1 MKTIKSI
8 LVCNFMFIAVTS
20 ASAQFGLGNN
30 GMGRQQGQS
39 QGVPVDPNRYTKSPE
54 IIEKEQLDAINKSVE
69 KLKTDLNLDELQLIV
84 IRKEI
89 ESSSKSI
96 NAVIKSD
103 VSIDEKALAIEAI
116 SEKTDRT
123 INTYLNKEQKEKYKK
138 FMEEKKEKLDKIKD
152 KRLR

>member
-1 MKTIKSI
+1 MKTLKSI
-8 LVCNFMFIAVTS
+8 VVCSFIFIAVSS
-20 ASAQFGLGNN
+20 ASAQN
-30 GMGRQQGQS
+30 GYGSNAAGMRQGQAS
-39 QGVPVDPNRYTKSPE
+39 NDPNRYAKSPE
-54 IIEKEQLDAINKSVE
+54 TLEKERLDAINKSVE

-96 NAVIKSD
+96 NAVIKSE
-103 VSIDEKALAIEAI
+103 VTIEEKTLEIEAI

-138 FMEEKKEKLDKIKD
+138 FMEEKKERLDKLKD

>member
-20 ASAQFGLGNN
+20 ASAQFGFGNN

-96 NAVIKSD
+96 NAVIKSE

>member
-8 LVCNFMFIAVTS
+8 LVCSFIFIAVTS
-20 ASAQFGLGNN
+20 ASAQYGYGNN

-39 QGVPVDPNRYTKSPE
+39 QGVPVDPNRFAKSPE
-54 IIEKEQLDAINKSVE
+54 TIEKERIESIDKSVE

-96 NAVIKSD
+96 YSVIKSEA
-103 VSIDEKALAIEAI
+103 SNEEKALEIEAI
-116 SEKTDRT
+116 SEKTDRI
-123 INTYLNKEQKEKYKK
+123 INTFLNKEQKEKYKK
-138 FMEEKKEKLDKIKD
+138 FTEEKKEKLNKLKD